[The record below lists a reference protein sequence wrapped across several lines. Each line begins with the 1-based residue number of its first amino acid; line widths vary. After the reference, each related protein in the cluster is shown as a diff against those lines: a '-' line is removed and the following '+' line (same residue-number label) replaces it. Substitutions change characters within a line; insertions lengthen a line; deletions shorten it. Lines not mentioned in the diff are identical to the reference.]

1 MFKLQPE
8 LQPEL
13 QPDRSSLCINN
24 GDATQ
29 AAAVRIAAV
38 CLVHFSRT
46 HSVCDYVFIDGKS
59 IDKVNA
65 FQYLGTFFGANLKWS
80 INTAHYFYIG
90 SLNRNSVIKL

>member
-13 QPDRSSLCINN
+13 QPDRSICFNN
-24 GDATQ
+24 GDAMQT
-29 AAAVRIAAV
+29 AAFRIAAV

-46 HSVCDYVFIDGKS
+46 HSICDFVFIDGKS

-65 FQYLGTFFGANLKWS
+65 FQYLGTFLEQ
-80 INTAHYFYIG
+80 I
-90 SLNRNSVIKL
+90 